1 MNRRR
6 PDWILLVLM
15 LSLAG
20 CVSMDVAEPE
30 IHVRHVPPTRA
41 DIIEAAIRLHDEP
54 LNGHLWC
61 DNLVSDAKPRTLGR
75 YLASLISW
83 QEPGGANWLEVNLL
97 PRSAPVGKVWQA
109 TVMFVGGDGGE
120 IGFGYGVH
128 FLIRQ
133 QDGMVLSSSF
143 VCPGT
148 P

>member
-61 DNLVSDAKPRTLGR
+61 DNLVSDAKPRTLAEPTGWRSIYCRVQLPWGKYGR
-75 YLASLISW
+75 
-83 QEPGGANWLEVNLL
+83 
-97 PRSAPVGKVWQA
+97 
-109 TVMFVGGDGGE
+109 
-120 IGFGYGVH
+120 
-128 FLIRQ
+128 RQ
-133 QDGMVLSSSF
+133 
-143 VCPGT
+143 
-148 P
+148 